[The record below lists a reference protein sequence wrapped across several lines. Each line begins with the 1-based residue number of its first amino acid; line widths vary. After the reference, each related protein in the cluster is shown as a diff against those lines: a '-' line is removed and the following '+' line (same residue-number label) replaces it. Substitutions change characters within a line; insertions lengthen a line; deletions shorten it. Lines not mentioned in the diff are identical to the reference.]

1 MTTKADYAPEEWEL
15 LLKPLFLVGLAV
27 AEAADSGSVGSVM
40 EYGAILM
47 GAMEARKQ
55 YASNTLLAALLT
67 DAQVKGLGRQP
78 GRQKNTSTPGQQQKD
93 DLLAACRGAISLLA
107 RKALS
112 QEAAE
117 YRYTVLLIGSHV
129 ANAAKEGGGILGAGG
144 QRLSAA
150 EASILKEISEALG
163 IS

>member
-1 MTTKADYAPEEWEL
+1 MTTRTDYTPQEWEL
-15 LLKPLFLVGLAV
+15 LLKPLFAVGPVV
-27 AEAADSGSVGSVM
+27 AEVADSGSVGSVM

-67 DAQVKGLGRQP
+67 DAQARGLGRQP
-78 GRQKNTSTPGQQQKD
+78 GRQKAASDQQQKD
-93 DLLAACRGAISLLA
+93 DLLAACRGAVALLA
-107 RKALS
+107 RKAPS
-112 QEAAE
+112 QEASE

-150 EASILKEISEALG
+150 ESSILKEVSEALG